1 MSFRDRPWHTA
12 IPDVVAFAVGLG
24 VAWVAG
30 WSTADL
36 IWSLWLSSLVVGY
49 ALIVWTVLE
58 PALELTGLGW
68 RHRDDVR
75 GALSS
80 GSSRQL
86 VVALVVVVVIGAL
99 WIAFFTAHFG
109 GFHFIQSLFLLDA
122 WPLGP
127 EYHTMNRAT
136 FAEVLHRYWGALPS
150 AFLARRHAF
159 AQRTFDRPKRG
170 RMDDLM
176 QSRMGA
182 PYVQVFRMHVVIIA
196 LGAVH
201 ALGQDRFAVYAAIY
215 ALYFFPWR
223 LLRRSTEPSERAST
237 EQVRAPA

>member
-1 MSFRDRPWHTA
+1 MSIRDRPWRTA
-12 IPDVVAFAVGLG
+12 VPDLVAFVIGLG
-24 VAWVAG
+24 VAWAAG
-30 WSTADL
+30 WSTGDL

-49 ALIVWTVLE
+49 ALIVWAVLE

-68 RHRDDVR
+68 RHRDEVR
-75 GALSS
+75 GAMSVTNR
-80 GSSRQL
+80 RQL
-86 VVALVVVVVIGAL
+86 LVALGIAVVIGAL
-99 WIAFFTAHFG
+99 WVGFFTVHFG
-109 GFHFIQSLFLLDA
+109 GFHFIQSLFLLGA

-127 EYHTMNRAT
+127 EFHTMNRAT

-159 AQRTFDRPKRG
+159 AQRTFNQPKRS
-170 RMDDLM
+170 RAADLM

-201 ALGQDRFAVYAAIY
+201 VLGQDRFAVYAAIY

-223 LLRRSTEPSERAST
+223 LLRQRAEPAEETST
-237 EQVRAPA
+237 EQLRAPA